1 MVTSE
6 VRVTAVTGV
15 WSLSWEFPHAEKVW
29 PKEKKEIKEG
39 ATDGFG
45 RVKCLEMNWGKWGG
59 AVAPKKG

>member
-1 MVTSE
+1 M
-6 VRVTAVTGV
+6 TGV